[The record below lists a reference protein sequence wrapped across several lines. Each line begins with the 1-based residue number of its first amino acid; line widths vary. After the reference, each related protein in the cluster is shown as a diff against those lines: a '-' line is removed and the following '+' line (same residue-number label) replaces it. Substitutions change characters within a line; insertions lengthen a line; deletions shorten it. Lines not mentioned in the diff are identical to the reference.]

1 MCYQTKDKRFFE
13 GGKAMSDILAL
24 DIETANFSHEIG
36 GWKNTHLFEP
46 SVVATW
52 DGNDGT
58 IYCNKGLDVDNTV
71 KALHP
76 KTLGEDLA
84 DHVEKGGQIL
94 GHNIKGFDLPVLRDA
109 LDCWT
114 AGDMIDKSSD
124 LSKSVL
130 DTKNLFQKAV
140 TLMGGVKCDTS
151 LNTLVKS
158 TLGSEKLMN
167 SHDAPLAWRN
177 GQFDDVAKYCLSDAQ
192 LTYDL
197 YKHGLD
203 EGFVKSRCM
212 ETGAIIEVDVEW

>member
-1 MCYQTKDKRFFE
+1 MT
-13 GGKAMSDILAL
+13 DIMAL
-24 DIETANFSHEIG
+24 DIETGNYSYEIG
-36 GWKNTHLFEP
+36 GWDKTALFEP
-46 SVVATW
+46 TVVATW
-52 DGNDGT
+52 DGTDGNV
-58 IYCNKGLDVDNTV
+58 YCNKALDIDATV
-71 KALHP
+71 KELHP
-76 KTLGEDLA
+76 RTLGDDLTA
-84 DHVEKGGQIL
+84 FIAKGGRIL

-114 AGDMIDKSSD
+114 AGDLLGKAD
-124 LSKSVL
+124 SVL

-140 TLMGGVKCDTS
+140 TLMGGVKCDTT

-158 TLGSEKLMN
+158 TLGGEKLMQ

-203 EGFVKSRCM
+203 EGFVKSRCL

>member
-1 MCYQTKDKRFFE
+1 MT
-13 GGKAMSDILAL
+13 DIMAL
-24 DIETANFSHEIG
+24 DIETGNYSYEIG
-36 GWKNTHLFEP
+36 GWKKHASFEP
-46 SVVATW
+46 TVVATW
-52 DGNDGT
+52 DGTTGNV
-58 IYCNKGLDVDNTV
+58 YCNKALDIDATV
-71 KALHP
+71 KELHP
-76 KTLGEDLA
+76 RTLGDDLS
-84 DHVEKGGQIL
+84 DFISKGGCIL

-203 EGFVKSRCM
+203 EGFVKSRCLK
-212 ETGAIIEVDVEW
+212 TGAIIEVDVEW

>member
-1 MCYQTKDKRFFE
+1 MT
-13 GGKAMSDILAL
+13 DIMAL
-24 DIETANFSHEIG
+24 DIETGNYSYEIG
-36 GWKNTHLFEP
+36 GWDKTALFEP
-46 SVVATW
+46 TVVATW
-52 DGNDGT
+52 DGTTGNV
-58 IYCNKGLDVDNTV
+58 YCNKALDIEATV
-71 KALHP
+71 KELHP
-76 KTLGEDLA
+76 RTLGDDLT
-84 DHVEKGGQIL
+84 DFISKGGRIL

-114 AGDMIDKSSD
+114 AGDLLGKAD
-124 LSKSVL
+124 SVL

-140 TLMGGVKCDTS
+140 TLMGGVKCDTT

-158 TLGSEKLMN
+158 TLGGEKLMN

-203 EGFVKSRCM
+203 EGFVKSRCL